1 MRHVAMPMRW
11 PMRRAAGRAQRPPS
25 VPLTRLRTVRYG
37 VRGTVLRRHTV
48 RDGIP
53 PIGLALRA
61 RFGVDVSQHD
71 RLSGRLGASLVEIQ
85 GNLAGLEIYSFLTKA
100 TGPRS
105 RSPGRRVE
113 SHARLVNTIFT
124 DRGSGG
130 I

>member
-1 MRHVAMPMRW
+1 MAHAPCGAV
-11 PMRRAAGRAQRPPS
+11 PP
-25 VPLTRLRTVRYG
+25 VRTVDTPTY
-37 VRGTVLRRHTV
+37 GTVRRTGYGSTV